1 MARPEY
7 LADEPPAEGSEEAAA
22 LASEAAAVEALAD
35 TWVERLRSLSQVGRW
50 VSGGGGGARTR
61 ARRYHNPFPH
71 LLTIIRWAFN
81 RRPKDRC
88 GRCRGW
94 RCRGWLVGPTD

>member
-50 VSGGGGGARTR
+50 VSGGGGGR
-61 ARRYHNPFPH
+61 ARARAGTTTHFH
-71 LLTIIRWAFN
+71 TS
-81 RRPKDRC
+81 
-88 GRCRGW
+88 
-94 RCRGWLVGPTD
+94 